1 MAKQTITSLSET
13 QRQAYERR
21 LTQLEASAARLSGQ
35 LISAEDNDPAAAA
48 RLHRSLEAIEVEI
61 ELIREVLGN
70 PAQ

>member
-21 LTQLEASAARLSGQ
+21 LAQLEASAARLSGQ

-48 RLHRSLEAIEVEI
+48 RLHRSLEGIEVEI
-61 ELIREVLGN
+61 ELIREVLGE
-70 PAQ
+70 PD